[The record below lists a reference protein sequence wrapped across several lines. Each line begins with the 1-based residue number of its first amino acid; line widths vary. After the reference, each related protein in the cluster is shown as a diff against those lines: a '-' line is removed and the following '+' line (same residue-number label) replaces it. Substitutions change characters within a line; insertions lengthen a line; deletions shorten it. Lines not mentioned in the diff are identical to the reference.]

1 MKKRT
6 KLGSDEVE
14 HGSGGGGWG
23 RKRALMRG
31 VLVGDLKAG
40 KGVRAFPSVIM
51 NKSAMMALDRSS
63 ELRR

>member
-14 HGSGGGGWG
+14 HGSGRVGWG

-31 VLVGDLKAG
+31 VGIG
-40 KGVRAFPSVIM
+40 TFW
-51 NKSAMMALDRSS
+51 
-63 ELRR
+63 